1 MKIFLTESQIDHLV
15 LFEQASFLLNETICE
30 HKTLENVKN
39 KIKKMII
46 GGMSLAA
53 VTFAIN
59 QTDLA
64 DDIKEYL
71 KTFAQEEIVEED
83 TLASDPVFLEK
94 VDAVEA
100 YMRMALANQ
109 NFSMD
114 DTQLSAEALVRAS
127 YNYNFDL
134 PLLVAAAHL
143 ESCFGATPRARRTNS
158 VYSVGCYDNGKNVI
172 KYNHPNDSI
181 IGYINLI
188 NNDYLIDGKTINDLL
203 KPGKFVNMDG
213 NRYASA
219 KNYEYKLK
227 KIINKIKRNYPIL
240 A

>member
-1 MKIFLTESQIDHLV
+1 MKLFLTETQIDKLV

-30 HKTLENVKN
+30 HKTLENVK
-39 KIKKMII
+39 KTIKLMII
-46 GGMSLAA
+46 GGMSLAS
-53 VTFAIN
+53 VIFAIN
-59 QTDLA
+59 QTKLS

-71 KTFAQEEIVEED
+71 KTFAEEEVAEED
-83 TLASDPVFLEK
+83 TLANDPVFLEK
-94 VDAVEA
+94 IDAVEA

-114 DTQLSAEALVRAS
+114 DTQLSAEAIVRAS

-134 PLLVAAAHL
+134 PLLMAAAHL

-158 VYSVGCYDNGKNVI
+158 VYSVGCYDNGKNAVI
-172 KYNHPNDSI
+172 YNHPNDSI

-188 NNDYLIDGKTINDLL
+188 NNDYLVDGKTINDLL
-203 KPGKFVNMDG
+203 KPGKFVNMHG
-213 NRYASA
+213 KRYASA
-219 KNYEYKLK
+219 KNYENKLR
-227 KIINKIKRNYPIL
+227 KIRNKIKQNYPIL